1 VLSGEPG
8 ANRDIG
14 VLNAAAALM
23 VIGRVADLE
32 AGVQLAA
39 ESLDSGR
46 AEAALE
52 ALVASSQAA
61 SAASGD

>member
-1 VLSGEPG
+1 
-8 ANRDIG
+8 